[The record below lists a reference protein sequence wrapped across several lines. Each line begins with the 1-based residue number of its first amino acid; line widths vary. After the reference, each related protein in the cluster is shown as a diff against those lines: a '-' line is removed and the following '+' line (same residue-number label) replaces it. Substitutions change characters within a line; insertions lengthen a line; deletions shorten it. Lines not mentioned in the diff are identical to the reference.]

1 MEIFYWIIFNVIV
14 KEINYK
20 GNKRICLQFDYNEE
34 LIGMIKTIPER
45 QWDKSMKWWHIPYK
59 ENYLEYLSNK
69 FDNKIITIPEEYLET
84 LRLKR
89 YSVSTIK
96 SYTSHF
102 SKFLQY
108 YSDISPDYLKQY

>member
-1 MEIFYWIIFNVIV
+1 MFKVIV

-45 QWDKSMKWWHIPYK
+45 QRDKSMKCWHIPYK

-69 FDNKIITIPEEYLET
+69 FDNKIIFSQINIKFENTNNKIITIPEEYLET

-102 SKFLQY
+102 SKFL
-108 YSDISPDYLKQY
+108 